1 MEVPGGPNTG
11 NNFWEISERPG
22 TPLSESVHTK
32 GAFVKIRPPL
42 LLPGVLKIW
51 VLLLYN
57 SIEYSP
63 ESRPTDVD

>member
-42 LLPGVLKIW
+42 PLPGVLKIW
-51 VLLLYN
+51 VLL
-57 SIEYSP
+57 
-63 ESRPTDVD
+63 